1 MEPILNEI
9 RLEYSDPQ
17 INTLAA
23 SAPPESRDSVYGMRF
38 GQNEEYFLELPRGIE
53 IPPFP
58 IHHDVRLREPSEDY
72 LRALRATV
80 RHLTALLPETF
91 RDLSHL
97 FDPADILK
105 PAFFHLYKVQE
116 SIYLYVL
123 RIDLLNRP
131 LETDLLE
138 AGTNETTPAYR
149 TRRIYLESELIP
161 LEELDRDEEGRV
173 RAFRIKQMI
182 SNTWIGE
189 TGKGYQVRGIWM
201 DADLSKF
208 FSKLFLPEGKRVYP
222 FLPFFCK
229 YKTVCSFVPVPD
241 GASRKRALPVLH
253 RALEFLEPEMERI
266 QGILRGTAFSES
278 DERFLSLRSRI
289 PPSWKQLYK
298 DVSVR
303 PYLNARD
310 MKEYEL
316 EYPRS

>member
-1 MEPILNEI
+1 MESILNEI
-9 RLEYSDPQ
+9 RLAYSDSQ
-17 INTLAA
+17 VNSLAA
-23 SAPPESRDSVYGMRF
+23 SAPPEARDSVFGMRF
-38 GQNEEYFLELPRGIE
+38 GQNEEYFLELPREIE
-53 IPPFP
+53 VPRFP
-58 IHHDVRLREPSEDY
+58 IHHDVRLQEPSEVY
-72 LRALRATV
+72 LRALRITV
-80 RHLTALLPETF
+80 RQLAALLPETF

-97 FDPADILK
+97 FDPTEILK
-105 PAFFHLYKVQE
+105 PAFYHLYKVQE
-116 SIYLYVL
+116 SVYLYVL

-131 LETDLLE
+131 LETDLVE

-149 TRRIYLESELIP
+149 TRRLYLESELIP
-161 LEELDRDEEGRV
+161 LEGIDRDAGRI
-173 RAFRIKQMI
+173 RAFRVKQMV

-208 FSKLFLPEGKRVYP
+208 FSKLFLPEDKRVFP

-229 YKTVCSFVPVPD
+229 YKTICSFVPVPD

-253 RALEFLEPEMERI
+253 RALAFLGPEMERI
-266 QGILRGTAFSES
+266 QGILKGSAFSES
-278 DERFLSLRSRI
+278 DKSFLALRARI
-289 PPSWKQLYK
+289 PPSWKELYRG
-298 DVSVR
+298 VSVR